1 MKKVTKTAAIILAM
15 AMAVSALTACG
26 SDADSAADAAVVEE
40 TGTEDAAAVEET
52 GAEDATAVEE
62 TDTEDAAAEDAGTE
76 AEAEDSGA
84 DAEAEQ
90 SGEAVTKTEGVLT
103 FGTNAEFPPFEFVAG
118 TGVIDQYDGIDMAI
132 AKQIAEEN
140 GMTAAVEN
148 MEFDSLLV
156 ALQNGQIDAVIAGM
170 TVTDERKE
178 AVDFSVPYYTATQ
191 VMIVKEDSDIAAAA
205 DMADKKICVV
215 QGYTGEV
222 CVNDMG
228 YPYEAFKKGTEAV
241 MELVNGKC
249 DVVVID
255 SATAQKYVNDNEGLK
270 IVEDASAFESEEY
283 AIAVQKGNT
292 ALLDMINS
300 AIEEKLADG
309 TISELGVQYTEE
321 TTAE

>member
-1 MKKVTKTAAIILAM
+1 MKKATKAAALVLTMAMMVSTLAACGNSADTTTDAANTETEAAAEDTAA
-15 AMAVSALTACG
+15 
-26 SDADSAADAAVVEE
+26 DE
-40 TGTEDAAAVEET
+40 TEAAAPTEAEDEAEAT
-52 GAEDATAVEE
+52 EADGAEDATA
-62 TDTEDAAAEDAGTE
+62 
-76 AEAEDSGA
+76 
-84 DAEAEQ
+84 EAEQ
-90 SGEAVTKTEGVLT
+90 SGAATKTEGVIT

-148 MEFDSLLV
+148 MEFDSLLI

-170 TVTDERKE
+170 TVTEERLE
-178 AVDFSVPYYTATQ
+178 AVDFSTPYYTATQ

-222 CVNDMG
+222 CVKDMG

-255 SATAQKYVNDNEGLK
+255 SATAQKYVSDNEGLK
-270 IVEDASAFESEEY
+270 IVEDSAAFESEEY

-292 ALLDMINS
+292 ALLDMINK
-300 AIEEKLADG
+300 AIEAKLADG
-309 TISELGVQYTEE
+309 TISELGVKYTEE
-321 TTAE
+321 VTAE

>member
-1 MKKVTKTAAIILAM
+1 MKKATKTAALVLAM

-26 SDADSAADAAVVEE
+26 SEKDAASGAENTEAADTAAEASEENEAEGTDTAAE
-40 TGTEDAAAVEET
+40 TGAEEDAAA
-52 GAEDATAVEE
+52 
-62 TDTEDAAAEDAGTE
+62 DTDAAAEETE
-76 AEAEDSGA
+76 QTGA
-84 DAEAEQ
+84 
-90 SGEAVTKTEGVLT
+90 AVTKTEGVLT

-156 ALQNGQIDAVIAGM
+156 ALQNGQIDAAIAGM
-170 TVTDERKE
+170 TVTEDRKE

-191 VMIVKEDSDIAAAA
+191 VMIVKEDSDIAAAT

-215 QGYTGEV
+215 QGYTGEI
-222 CVNDMG
+222 CVNEMG

-255 SATAQKYVNDNEGLK
+255 SATAQKYVDDNEGLK
-270 IVEDASAFESEEY
+270 IVEDAAAFESEEY

-300 AIEEKLADG
+300 AIEAKLADG
-309 TISELGVQYTEE
+309 TIADLGVQYTEAV
-321 TTAE
+321 TAE

>member
-1 MKKVTKTAAIILAM
+1 MKKATKAAALVLTM
-15 AMAVSALTACG
+15 AMMVSALAACG
-26 SDADSAADAAVVEE
+26 NSADTTTNAAETEVAAENTAADE
-40 TGTEDAAAVEET
+40 TEAAAQTEAEGEAET
-52 GAEDATAVEE
+52 PAADGAEDTA
-62 TDTEDAAAEDAGTE
+62 
-76 AEAEDSGA
+76 
-84 DAEAEQ
+84 AEAEQ
-90 SGEAVTKTEGVLT
+90 SGAATKTEGVIT

-148 MEFDSLLV
+148 MEFDSLLI
-156 ALQNGQIDAVIAGM
+156 ALQNGQIDAIIAGM
-170 TVTDERKE
+170 TVTEERLE
-178 AVDFSVPYYTATQ
+178 AVDFSTPYYTATQ
-191 VMIVKEDSDIAAAA
+191 VMIVKEDSDIATAA

-222 CVNDMG
+222 CVKDMG

-270 IVEDASAFESEEY
+270 IVEDSTAFESEEY

-292 ALLDMINS
+292 ELLDMMNK
-300 AIEEKLADG
+300 AIEAKLADG
-309 TISELGVQYTEE
+309 TISELGVKYTEE
-321 TTAE
+321 VTAE